1 MSTKEPSRKISIS
14 FLGVSGYRN
23 TDYIFE
29 EQGVKQVY
37 STPLVQIAV
46 QRYLETEYGFD
57 ENDRHILLLTD
68 KAREENY
75 LSAKIPHNHD
85 KAHHR
90 GLEIELEESGFLTKT
105 DPKTIDFDH
114 SQSGL
119 FSIFDTI
126 GDQVSEGDEVYIDI
140 THGFRSLPML
150 VVVLSNFLRVTKRAT
165 IRKIFYGAFEDRF
178 KFDGK
183 TPIYDLSYLVDME
196 NWASAAYSYVNY
208 GFIEPLVQL
217 SRSETRPLLKESKGQ
232 HEAAKRVRDIV
243 DTAKKL
249 ALQLRTNRGHDLFLG
264 TVSADMQRL
273 ATDIDNYTNDFSSPL
288 AQLLKVISDKPQR
301 LKPNGKLNWLIA
313 ARLAFDDNL
322 IQQTVSLLREGMVSY
337 ICRSNSLDPGVEQQR
352 SYVEKGLNVIA
363 LNIPR
368 TKWSTNEAGKKQ
380 IDRVVQ
386 SPSLGALQNNFSKL
400 TPLRNDLMH
409 AGYLTETSKKAK
421 DAKRIIIDIKKILES
436 VEAILLPKL

>member
-1 MSTKEPSRKISIS
+1 MSKKNSSRKISIS

-29 EQGVKQVY
+29 EQDGKQVY
-37 STPLVQIAV
+37 STPLVQLAV
-46 QRYLETEYGFD
+46 QRYLQAEYGFG
-57 ENDRHILLLTD
+57 EEDRHILLLTD
-68 KAREENY
+68 KAKEENY

-90 GLEIELEESGFLTKT
+90 GLKTELEEAQLLTNT
-105 DPKTIDFDH
+105 EPKAIDFDH

-126 GDQVSEGDEVYIDI
+126 SDQVGEEDEVYIDI

-150 VVVLSNFLRVTKRAT
+150 VVVLSNFLRVTKKAT

-196 NWASAAYSYVNY
+196 NWSSAAYSYVNY
-208 GFIEPLVQL
+208 GFIEPLVKL
-217 SRSETRPLLKESKGQ
+217 SRSETKPLLKESKGQ
-232 HEAAKRVRDIV
+232 HEAAQQVRKIV
-243 DTAKKL
+243 EASKDL
-249 ALQLRTNRGHDLFLG
+249 ALQLRTNRGNDLFLG
-264 TVSADMQRL
+264 STSTAMQEI
-273 ATDIDNYTNDFSSPL
+273 AADIDDYTSGFSSPL
-288 AQLLKVISDKPQR
+288 AQLLKVISKKPQR
-301 LKPNGKLNWLIA
+301 LKANGKLNWLIA

-337 ICRSNSLDPGVEQQR
+337 ICRNNGLDPGIEQQR
-352 SYVEKGLNVIA
+352 KYVESGLNIIA
-363 LNIPR
+363 QSIPR
-368 TKWSTNEAGKKQ
+368 AKWNTNEAGKKQ
-380 IDRVVQ
+380 IDKILT
-386 SPSLGALQNNFSKL
+386 SPSLSTLQNDFSKL

-436 VEAILLPKL
+436 VETTLLTNL